1 MEEKKTIF
9 DYLTQVM
16 VIFGFSVFILNVFCI
31 AFGNSAKDFSAIFE
45 LGSQGIS
52 VKIIFQFLCISILI
66 TGIRFLFFTDI
77 FIKKMQ
83 IWLRT
88 ICMLIAVVLVI
99 TAFVIMF
106 GWFPVDMWQPW
117 AMFFIC
123 FGISVFG
130 SYCVMVT
137 KEKLENKQL
146 EDALRRLKEGGDK
159 KK

>member
-16 VIFGFSVFILNVFCI
+16 VIFGFSVFILNIFCI
-31 AFGNSAKDFSAIFE
+31 VFGNSAKDFSAIFE
-45 LGSQGIS
+45 LGSRGVS

-88 ICMLIAVVLVI
+88 ICMLITVVLI
-99 TAFVIMF
+99 IAAFVIMF
-106 GWFPVDMWQPW
+106 DWFPVDMWQPW
-117 AMFFIC
+117 VMFLIC
-123 FGISVFG
+123 FAICVSG
-130 SYCVMVT
+130 SYCVMAT
-137 KEKLENKQL
+137 KEKLENRQL
-146 EDALRRLKEGGDK
+146 EDALRRLKESEDRK
-159 KK
+159 K